1 MQFILN
7 CAVLGDIYS
16 AMLGFNELGLN
27 GTENEDNVQF
37 DTQINLDDDDINLSL
52 IVPQNINEKGHSML
66 EMADGVIFFLDPNNI
81 GNFEKLKKVLN
92 QLTLIRSDFPIII
105 IIDSQELMIKS
116 NLNSILSWIWLNH
129 TAGVFILPK
138 REYNLIQD
146 YILHL
151 CYAIIAGKPIL
162 NPETIWLQFPLLIK
176 EINIQIA
183 LENWE
188 IAALL
193 SEKLT
198 YLAKVTR
205 SQDYLIYA
213 EKTAVLFAKAQ
224 EYLKAAKMI
233 KASNPVFAKQYHR
246 KYIESVIEEGNQLFH
261 EGQFEPA
268 AIKYEMA
275 GNWVR
280 MELDDKELMN
290 SSYKSAI
297 VSWIAECEVQ
307 NGFQILEKFDH
318 FDMIETL
325 EEITEKIARLADE
338 LFEKGQYEL
347 AKAQLYLCFQRYQ
360 KAGLFDSLE
369 ILARKSVKL
378 LKRII
383 YLNLERD
390 DVDGAK
396 LTFDELLNIWET
408 YNIEPENVD
417 DIIYKMVKLFV
428 GRRDFQKVE
437 VLIPKIESGDLQNEL
452 NEFRVATE
460 ERVKESARKGEL
472 KELYSNVELL
482 TNYVTYEAKVFDEIL
497 FKVKEEAKEEL
508 KNDEFEVAEY
518 LYMDKALWFSRIG
531 QDDFNYKAW
540 LELLNIYLS
549 MNFYE
554 KLFHHV
560 SNIPEKERKEF
571 LKDNISKIVTGFG
584 NLKVEGDTVNF
595 EDYLTKYIRL
605 YRNHLLYDESRI
617 LAKLLIDSFIGI
629 AERMSINL
637 KQRGKVEGLI
647 EYCIKI
653 GNLKT
658 RYLENENINLDSIY
672 VKIVKFFFESKNY
685 KEARLYADKIA
696 NKELSSSYCNKIDKE
711 VADLSSTH
719 AQKVQQSQNL
729 EILAEKLSQLQNK
742 ARDQKLASENLLR
755 MRSGLKRR
763 YYQEAINLFRDEKYY
778 DAAEKYIETAKELA
792 STKKFDLAG
801 VNLGVVT
808 LLFLMLKNIR
818 ALKHELH
825 KFKTDPRVNFEIF
838 QKTYSY
844 QLIDYIIQMIDS
856 NLPDRLKSAMK
867 LFEIFPFFPEERLI
881 LSTML
886 SVDIEYSTLLA
897 SHQETMASG
906 KTQIPSNYRMLID
919 KIQPNVQLKNR
930 RSTLELKYWGDC
942 QDHFARQEYADAYV
956 SYIEQSFNLFK
967 RNYPD
972 YALVSILMGFI
983 TQLKFK
989 SQSDVYREYEKF
1001 VFQYGKTFETILQSD
1016 SIKLLDLL
1024 LFYWDKEGADEMLV
1038 SIMTT
1043 FQTNLPL
1050 FEWEISFSNRLIQKY
1065 QKSALDSDD
1074 TQNTNRTGIS
1084 DTPEEDSLLIQQAI
1098 VLSQDISKLKDDF
1111 AQLMKKRE
1119 KTVRTYYKDI
1129 IAKLQ
1134 KGDKGNFQEASKMYI
1149 KLSKRMARRNDFDS
1163 ASLMILLS
1171 TLSNIQAKMPMS
1183 EIQSELDKV
1192 LNGLGLVRKILEDY
1206 FGIKLAF
1213 FTLDMLNGK
1222 NESIKPYLVN
1232 MFNQLPLLEAEKQLI
1247 HL

>member
-1 MQFILN
+1 MFSV
-7 CAVLGDIYS
+7 AVVGDIYS

-27 GTENEDNVQF
+27 GKEEEDNVNF
-37 DTQINLDDDDINLSL
+37 NTQIDLDDDKIDLSL
-52 IVPQNINEKGHSML
+52 IVPQNVNEKGHSIL
-66 EMADGVIFFLDPNNI
+66 EMADGVIFFLDPNNL
-81 GNFEKLKKVLN
+81 GNLEKLQKILN
-92 QLTLIRSDFPIII
+92 RLTVIRPDYPVII
-105 IIDSQELMIKS
+105 IIDSQDLIIKS
-116 NLNSILSWIWLNH
+116 DLNSIMATIWMNH
-129 TAGVFILPK
+129 SAGIFVLPK
-138 REYNLIQD
+138 RDYNLIQD

-151 CYAIIAGKPIL
+151 CYSIIAGKPIL

-176 EINIQIA
+176 EINTHIEQ
-183 LENWE
+183 ENWKS
-188 IAALL
+188 AAVL
-193 SEKLT
+193 SERLT
-198 YLAKVTR
+198 YLSKVTR

-224 EYLKAAKMI
+224 EYLKAAQMI
-233 KASNPVFAKQYHR
+233 KTSNPVFANQYHR
-246 KYIESVIEEGNQLFH
+246 KYIETVVEDGNQLFN
-261 EGQFEPA
+261 EGQYEQA

-280 MELDDKELMN
+280 MELDDKELMK

-338 LFEKGQYEL
+338 LSEKGQYGL

-360 KAGLFDSLE
+360 KAGLFDSLD
-369 ILARKSVKL
+369 ILARKAVKL

-383 YLNLERD
+383 YLDLERD

-396 LTFDELLNIWET
+396 LTFDELVNIWET
-408 YNIEPENVD
+408 YNLEPENVD

-437 VLIPKIESGDLQNEL
+437 VLIPKIESAELQNEL

-460 ERVKESARKGEL
+460 ERVKDLARKGEL
-472 KELYSNVELL
+472 KELYSNVEILSE
-482 TNYVTYEAKVFDEIL
+482 YVTYEGKIFDGMLSEI
-497 FKVKEEAKEEL
+497 KEEAKEEL
-508 KNDEFEVAEY
+508 KNNEFEIAEY

-531 QDDFNYKAW
+531 QDYYNNKAW
-540 LELLNIYLS
+540 QELLNIYLTL
-549 MNFYE
+549 NFYE
-554 KLFHHV
+554 KLFHHI
-560 SNIPEKERKEF
+560 SNIPESQRKEF
-571 LKDNISKIVTGFG
+571 LKANINKIVTGFG
-584 NLKVEGDTVNF
+584 NLKLEGDTANF
-595 EDYLTKYIRL
+595 EDYLTKYIRV

-629 AERMSINL
+629 AERMSISLN
-637 KQRGKVEGLI
+637 QGGRVDNLI

-658 RYLENENINLDSIY
+658 RYLETEKINLDSIY
-672 VKIVKFFFESKNY
+672 LKIVKYFFENKNY
-685 KEARLYADKIA
+685 KEARLYAEKIE
-696 NKELSSSYCNKIDKE
+696 NQELSSSYCTKIDKE
-711 VADLSSTH
+711 VADLSSDH
-719 AQKVQQSQNL
+719 AQKIHESQSL

-763 YYQEAINLFRDEKYY
+763 YYQEAINLFREEKFY
-778 DAAEKYIETAKELA
+778 DAAEKYLETAKELA

-801 VNLGVVT
+801 VNMGVVT

-825 KFKTDPRVNFEIF
+825 KFKTDPRINFAIY
-838 QKTYSY
+838 QKTYSH

-881 LSTML
+881 LKTML
-886 SVDIEYSTLLA
+886 SEDIEYSNLLA
-897 SHQETMASG
+897 GHQEKMKSG
-906 KTQIPSNYRMLID
+906 STQIPSNYRVLVD
-919 KIQPNVQLKNR
+919 KIQANVQLKNR

-942 QDHFARQEYADAYV
+942 QDHFARQEYTDAYV
-956 SYIEQSFNLFK
+956 SYIEQSFNLLK

-972 YALVSILMGFI
+972 YALVSILMGFL

-989 SQSDVYREYEKF
+989 TQSEVYREYEKF
-1001 VFQYGKTFETILQSD
+1001 VFQYGKTFETILQND
-1016 SIKLLDLL
+1016 SIKLLDLI
-1024 LFYWDKEGADEMLV
+1024 LFYWDKEGADEMIV
-1038 SIMTT
+1038 SIMST
-1043 FQTNLPL
+1043 FQTKLPL
-1050 FEWEISFSNRLIQKY
+1050 FEWEISFTNRLIQKY
-1065 QKSALDSDD
+1065 QKESLDSEDKQS
-1074 TQNTNRTGIS
+1074 TKGTGILEA
-1084 DTPEEDSLLIQQAI
+1084 PEEDSLLIQQAI
-1098 VLSQDISKLKDDF
+1098 VLSQDISKLKGNF
-1111 AQLMKKRE
+1111 TQLMKKRE

-1129 IAKLQ
+1129 IENLQ
-1134 KGDKGNFQEASKMYI
+1134 KGEKGNFQDASKMYI

-1171 TLSNIQAKMPMS
+1171 TLSNIQAKIPLS
-1183 EIQSELDKV
+1183 EIQSQLDQV

-1213 FTLDMLNGK
+1213 FTLDMLSGK
-1222 NESIKPYLVN
+1222 NESIKPYLEN